1 MMCKRLA
8 QVPML
13 CVPIYNMKLAMMQ
26 KTPIFTTFSAHTK
39 MAADKRGQNEVFAR
53 NITKPSVLNGAHHG
67 AFMFWSP
74 ILRSPVVLPNCGMSH
89 EIPSSNGAEFMAPM
103 HSTGLH
109 SGGYF
114 ISFHIH
120 AGKRG
125 LPLHPIYCISHLY
138 MYIYIY
144 RYFIYIPIPTYVLC
158 TSLYPTILYI
168 YIPIQGGAPVFNCF
182 KKMSLE
188 LEMYLPLKYSW
199 AFETNAI

>member
-53 NITKPSVLNGAHHG
+53 NITKPSVLNG

-138 MYIYIY
+138 MYIYIDIS
-144 RYFIYIPIPTYVLC
+144 FISQFPLMFCVHPFIPLF
-158 TSLYPTILYI
+158 YI

-188 LEMYLPLKYSW
+188 LEMYLPLKKYSW